1 MRRFALIPILFV
13 SSQNSTFIISRVMYD
28 PLHSPDCNHLKLLTR
43 YLSGI
48 LEMPTFREDA
58 FYKDQC
64 FAVEKFC
71 TRAVELIKDTDLTSD
86 DLENEPGQLASMDL
100 DDIDLLADSILAG
113 VETWMK
119 KKEANELRDGCWVSC
134 SEGKHFIFSCYPTW

>member
-48 LEMPTFREDA
+48 LEMPTFWEDSR
-58 FYKDQC
+58 YKDQC
-64 FAVEKFC
+64 VTVKKLC
-71 TRAVELIKDTDLTSD
+71 MRVVELIEDTGLTSD

-100 DDIDLLADSILAG
+100 DGIDLLADSILAG

-119 KKEANELRDGCWVSC
+119 KKEADELRAGCWV
-134 SEGKHFIFSCYPTW
+134 EIFSTLVILLGR